1 MGKPF
6 FDVFPSLKLSGSVR
20 DIMEQTTVEKIS
32 ATKRKD
38 YLRIYILSERLI
50 LKEDIW
56 YAEKCI
62 KEQLFPDASIVV
74 KIYEKF
80 SLSTQYTPEKLLDV
94 YLESIL
100 AEIREYSNME
110 YNILKAG
117 KFEFPA
123 EDEVVIRLEDS
134 VIARS
139 KEEDYKKS

>member
-56 YAEKCI
+56 GSEYKRTR
-62 KEQLFPDASIVV
+62 KLFRRTASANSHRG
-74 KIYEKF
+74 KRQADYG
-80 SLSTQYTPEKLLDV
+80 SSTPYCQ
-94 YLESIL
+94 
-100 AEIREYSNME
+100 
-110 YNILKAG
+110 
-117 KFEFPA
+117 
-123 EDEVVIRLEDS
+123 
-134 VIARS
+134 
-139 KEEDYKKS
+139 